1 MVALVGQ
8 SKDWPVC
15 ALTGIANP
23 A

>member
-1 MVALVGQ
+1 MVALVGK